1 MSMSDA
7 DQSVIGKSI
16 NAIRALSIDA
26 IQNANS
32 GHPGLP
38 LGAAPMMYT
47 LWERHLRHNPSDP
60 DWPDRDRF
68 VLSPGHGSILLYSL
82 LHLTGYDLSLDDLR
96 AFRQWGSRTPGHP
109 EANETPGVEATTGPL
124 GQGVANAVGMAI
136 AERAMAHRF
145 NRPGFDIVDH
155 FTYLLAGDGDLMEG
169 VAYEAISL
177 AGHLKLGR
185 LIMLYDSNDISL
197 DGPLSISFSGENVA
211 KRFEAC
217 GWQVLRV
224 EEGDTDVDRIDAALV
239 TAKAEGEKPTL
250 IEVKTTIGFGSPNK
264 GGTSSA
270 HGSPLGEEEVGLTK
284 EALGLDP
291 DKSFHIPD
299 QVADHLRGALGRG
312 EKWHGE
318 WKDLFHNYETAHPEE
333 AAEWARRISGDLPDG
348 WEAGIPV
355 WGADQQVATRVA
367 GGDVLQGIALL
378 LPELMGGDA
387 DLSSSTKTRLKEEPS
402 FDGASGE
409 GRNLHFGVREHA
421 MAGICNGMAYHG
433 GFRPY
438 AATFFCFADY
448 MRPSVRLAA
457 MNELP
462 VCYIWTHDSIEVGE
476 DGPTHQPV
484 EHLMAMR
491 AIPGLTLFRPADA
504 NETAEAWRQT
514 LLAKGPTALVL
525 SRQNLPVIDRE
536 RFAPASGV
544 ERGAYVLADP
554 PGGNPEAILI
564 ATGSEVA
571 VALEAWEV
579 LSAEGIRLR
588 IVSMPSWELFDCQE
602 DSYRESVLPRSV
614 RARVSVEAGIRMG
627 WEKWVGLDGIPIG
640 IDRYGASAPGGI
652 SREKFGLTAPHVAE
666 AVRSLVVHP

>member
-1 MSMSDA
+1 MPVSDIGR
-7 DQSVIGKSI
+7 SVVEDSI
-16 NAIRALSIDA
+16 NTIRALSIDA
-26 IQNANS
+26 IQKANS

-38 LGAAPMMYT
+38 LGAAPMAYT
-47 LWERHLRHNPSDP
+47 LWERHLQHNPSDP
-60 DWPDRDRF
+60 TWPDRDRF

-109 EANETPGVEATTGPL
+109 EVHETPGVEATTGPL

-136 AERAMAHRF
+136 AERALAHRF

-155 FTYLLAGDGDLMEG
+155 FTYVMAGDGDLMEG
-169 VAYEAISL
+169 IAYEAVSL
-177 AGHLKLGR
+177 AGHLKLGK

-224 EEGDTDVDRIDAALV
+224 AEGDTDVDGIDAALV
-239 TAKAEGEKPTL
+239 AAKAEGERPTL
-250 IEVKTTIGFGSPNK
+250 IEVKTTIGFGSPHK
-264 GGTSSA
+264 AGKSSA
-270 HGSPLGEEEVGLTK
+270 HGSPLGEDEVRRTK

-291 DKSFHIPD
+291 GKSFHIPAE
-299 QVADHLRGALGRG
+299 VADHLHGARRRGQKIQEEWEEQF
-312 EKWHGE
+312 EK
-318 WKDLFHNYETAHPEE
+318 YRSAHPER
-333 AAEWARRISGDLPDG
+333 AAEWERRDRGDLPDG
-348 WEAGIPV
+348 WESVIPMWTAGES
-355 WGADQQVATRVA
+355 VATRVA
-367 GGDVLQGIALL
+367 GGEVLQKIALVM
-378 LPELMGGDA
+378 PELMGGDA
-387 DLSSSTKTRLKEEPS
+387 DLSSSTKTRLNDEPA
-402 FDGASGE
+402 FNGRTGE

-433 GFRPY
+433 GFHPY
-438 AATFFCFADY
+438 SATFFCFADY

-457 MNELP
+457 MNSLH
-462 VCYIWTHDSIEVGE
+462 VCYVWTHDSIDVGE

-504 NETAEAWRQT
+504 NETAEAWRQAVT
-514 LLAKGPTALVL
+514 IGGPVALVL
-525 SRQNLPVIDRE
+525 SRQNLPVIDAQKY
-536 RFAPASGV
+536 APSTGAA
-544 ERGAYVLADP
+544 RGAYILADP
-554 PGGNPEAILI
+554 PDGNPDAIII

-579 LSAEGIRLR
+579 LTAEGIRLR
-588 IVSMPSWELFDCQE
+588 LVSMPSWELFECQD
-602 DSYRESVLPRSV
+602 DSYRESVLPGSI

-627 WEKWVGLDGIPIG
+627 WEKWIGLEGIPIG
-640 IDRYGASAPGGI
+640 IDRYGASAPGGVN
-652 SREKFGLTAPHVAE
+652 REKFGLTAPHVAE
-666 AVRSLVVHP
+666 AVRSLVGS